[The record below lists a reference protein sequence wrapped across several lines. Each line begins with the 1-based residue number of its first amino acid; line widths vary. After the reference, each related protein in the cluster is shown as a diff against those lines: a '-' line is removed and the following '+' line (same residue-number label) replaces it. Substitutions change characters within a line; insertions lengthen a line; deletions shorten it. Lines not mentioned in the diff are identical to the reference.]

1 MSNSNLFTNYAAKP
15 CLLNLIF
22 KKAASFNLVMKKVEA
37 IVRAERL
44 PLVKEHLREMGI
56 GGMTITNVSGWSK
69 QRELHL
75 QWRGLPVS
83 YDLIPR
89 SKFEVVIPDDQ
100 LELVLKTI
108 TDNARTGEHGDGV
121 IFVSNLDDAINIAT
135 LDRGEK
141 AIK

>member
-1 MSNSNLFTNYAAKP
+1 LKEESINFLA
-15 CLLNLIF
+15 
-22 KKAASFNLVMKKVEA
+22 MKRVEA
-37 IVRAERL
+37 IVRVERL
-44 PLVKEHLREMGI
+44 PIVKEHLREIGI
-56 GGMTITNVSGWSK
+56 GGMTITSVSGWSK

-89 SKFEVVIPDDQ
+89 SKFEIIIPDDQ
-100 LELVLKTI
+100 LDFVLKTI
-108 TDNARTGEHGDGV
+108 TENARTGEHGDGL
-121 IFVSNLDDAINIAT
+121 IFVSNVEEAINIAT

>member
-1 MSNSNLFTNYAAKP
+1 MYLRRGRYP
-15 CLLNLIF
+15 LNLILKEESINF
-22 KKAASFNLVMKKVEA
+22 PAMKRVEA
-37 IVRAERL
+37 IVRVERL
-44 PLVKEHLREMGI
+44 PIVKEHLRAIGI
-56 GGMTITNVSGWSK
+56 GGMTITSVSGWSK

-89 SKFEVVIPDDQ
+89 SKFEIIIPDDQ
-100 LELVLKTI
+100 LDLVLKTI
-108 TDNARTGEHGDGV
+108 TENARTGEHGDGL
-121 IFVSNLDDAINIAT
+121 ISVSNVEEAINIAT

>member
-1 MSNSNLFTNYAAKP
+1 
-15 CLLNLIF
+15 
-22 KKAASFNLVMKKVEA
+22 MKRVEA
-37 IVRAERL
+37 IVRVERL
-44 PLVKEHLREMGI
+44 PIVKEHLREIGI
-56 GGMTITNVSGWSK
+56 GGMTITPVSGWSK

-89 SKFEVVIPDDQ
+89 SKFEILIPDDQ
-100 LELVLKTI
+100 LEFVLKTI
-108 TDNARTGEHGDGV
+108 TDNARTGEHGDGL
-121 IFVSNLDDAINIAT
+121 IFVSNVEDAINIAT

>member
-1 MSNSNLFTNYAAKP
+1 LKEESINFLA
-15 CLLNLIF
+15 
-22 KKAASFNLVMKKVEA
+22 MKRVEA
-37 IVRAERL
+37 IVRVERL
-44 PLVKEHLREMGI
+44 PIVKEHLREIGI
-56 GGMTITNVSGWSK
+56 GGMTITSVSGWSK

-89 SKFEVVIPDDQ
+89 SKFEIIIPDDQ
-100 LELVLKTI
+100 LDLVLKTI
-108 TDNARTGEHGDGV
+108 AENARTGEHGDGL
-121 IFVSNLDDAINIAT
+121 IFVSNVEEAINIAT

>member
-1 MSNSNLFTNYAAKP
+1 
-15 CLLNLIF
+15 
-22 KKAASFNLVMKKVEA
+22 MKEESINFLTMKRVEA
-37 IVRAERL
+37 IVRVERL
-44 PLVKEHLREMGI
+44 PIVKEHLREIGI
-56 GGMTITNVSGWSK
+56 GGMTITSVSGWSK

-89 SKFEVVIPDDQ
+89 SKFEIIIPDDQ
-100 LELVLKTI
+100 LDFVLKTI
-108 TDNARTGEHGDGV
+108 TENARTGEHGDGL
-121 IFVSNLDDAINIAT
+121 IFVTNVEDAINIAT

>member
-1 MSNSNLFTNYAAKP
+1 LKEESINFLA
-15 CLLNLIF
+15 
-22 KKAASFNLVMKKVEA
+22 MKRVEA
-37 IVRAERL
+37 IVRVERL
-44 PLVKEHLREMGI
+44 PIVKEHLREIGI
-56 GGMTITNVSGWSK
+56 GGMTITSVSGWSK

-89 SKFEVVIPDDQ
+89 SKFEIIIPDDQ
-100 LELVLKTI
+100 LDLVLKTI
-108 TDNARTGEHGDGV
+108 AENARTGEHGDGL
-121 IFVSNLDDAINIAT
+121 IFVTNVEEAINIAT